1 MLYQIKELLEENPEG
16 ILIVEGYASS
26 DGDDAY
32 NIELSIKRAQAV
44 KAYLVEIG
52 VSKDRL
58 EVRGLGEAE
67 PISDNES
74 QEGRAENR
82 RVQFLPKNN

>member
-1 MLYQIKELLEENPEG
+1 M
-16 ILIVEGYASS
+16 
-26 DGDDAY
+26 
-32 NIELSIKRAQAV
+32 

-74 QEGRAENR
+74 KEGRAENR
-82 RVQFLPKNN
+82 RVQFLPKLKVLFIQ